1 MRRSQSF
8 ASAPGDSDAL
18 FGLAFA
24 PARRLKALNLAAE
37 EQLVG
42 SLCKR
47 HAVTACAAPTAC
59 RRTVSGP
66 VSPRC
71 PRCFSPF
78 PHGTG
83 PLSVSRECLALAD
96 GAAGFGRDSS
106 GPALL
111 RIRPR
116 GPPASRT
123 GLSPCAAGLSRP
135 LPLPARRPLGVLLPR
150 PRLDGAGLGS
160 AAFAHHYSRHHCCFL
175 FLRLLR
181 CFSSAGSPPL
191 RADGRP
197 PACRVAPFGHPGVE
211 AHLRLAPAFRSLS
224 RPSSPPGAKAS
235 TVRPWILRV
244 SERHIFLSASSRCL
258 VLLLCSS
265 FLTRVSFQSVK
276 EPRPTRGREWRIR
289 DSNP

>member
-1 MRRSQSF
+1 MIGLSLLRTAHPDPFQRKTVRPSSRLYPTFSLAMRRSQSF
-8 ASAPGDSDAL
+8 ASAPGDSGAL

-24 PARRLKALNLAAE
+24 PARCLKALNLAAE

-47 HAVTACAAPTAC
+47 HAVTTCAAPTAC
-59 RRTVSGP
+59 RRTVSGT

-83 PLSVSRECLALAD
+83 SLSVSRECLALAD

-111 RIRPR
+111 RIRPS
-116 GPPASRT
+116 GPPVSRT
-123 GLSPCAAGLSRP
+123 GLSPCTAGLSRP

-150 PRLDGAGLGS
+150 IRLDGTGLGS
-160 AAFAHHYSRHHCCFL
+160 AAFAHHYSRYHCCFL

-191 RADGRP
+191 
-197 PACRVAPFGHPGVE
+197 
-211 AHLRLAPAFRSLS
+211 
-224 RPSSPPGAKAS
+224 
-235 TVRPWILRV
+235 
-244 SERHIFLSASSRCL
+244 
-258 VLLLCSS
+258 
-265 FLTRVSFQSVK
+265 
-276 EPRPTRGREWRIR
+276 
-289 DSNP
+289 

>member
-1 MRRSQSF
+1 MIGLSPLRTAHPDPFQRKTVRPSSRLYPTFSLAMRRSQSF

-83 PLSVSRECLALAD
+83 PLSVSRSYSALAD
-96 GAAGFGRDSS
+96 GAAGFGRGSS

-111 RIRPR
+111 RKPAAPAQPLRIRDCHPLRSPLPGELRSGPHRRPSRALQPR
-116 GPPASRT
+116 G
-123 GLSPCAAGLSRP
+123 
-135 LPLPARRPLGVLLPR
+135 
-150 PRLDGAGLGS
+150 RLDAPGLGS
-160 AAFAHHYSRHHCCFL
+160 SAFARRYSRNHCCSL
-175 FLRLLR
+175 LLPLLR
-181 CFSSAGSPPL
+181 CFSSGGS
-191 RADGRP
+191 RP
-197 PACRVAPFGHPGVE
+197 SRGGAPSARQVAPFGN
-211 AHLRLAPAFRSLS
+211 
-224 RPSSPPGAKAS
+224 
-235 TVRPWILRV
+235 
-244 SERHIFLSASSRCL
+244 
-258 VLLLCSS
+258 
-265 FLTRVSFQSVK
+265 
-276 EPRPTRGREWRIR
+276 PRI
-289 DSNP
+289 